1 MITSNNG
8 KLATTQTYQHE
19 VVRGKVVG
27 ASTFGAFG
35 KLEAGVVTKNVV
47 WPGGAF
53 TFPDQVTG
61 EDITF
66 VSTSAQDG
74 VAGTGIRVLEIH
86 YLDVDL
92 APQVAE
98 ITLNGSTAVTGQ
110 LSGVR
115 FIQDIHIGHG
125 ATDVG
130 TGLSAAG
137 VITAYRAG
145 APLVIFSTMAIGSE
159 RAESSLRMVPKG
171 KKAFFQGAV
180 GSSIS
185 GTAAA
190 RAIIEAV
197 ATQIAGHQYLDPF
210 IFVPFAAVGVQDG
223 AISPTVPSPVSFD
236 EGTVIGMRVTTD
248 KGASILADWF
258 GWLEDAGA

>member
-27 ASTFGAFG
+27 ASVFGAFG
-35 KLEAGVVTKNVV
+35 RLEAGVVTKNVV

-53 TFPDQVTG
+53 TFPDQTVG
-61 EDITF
+61 EVISF
-66 VSTSAQDG
+66 VSTSGQDG
-74 VAGTGIRVLEIH
+74 VAGTGIRSLEVH

-92 APQVAE
+92 NPQSVN
-98 ITLNGSTAVTGQ
+98 ITLNGATAVTGQ

-115 FIQDIHIGHG
+115 FIQDMHIRE
-125 ATDVG
+125 AG

-137 VITAYRAG
+137 VITAYREG